1 MFFRKKKNKQGIP
14 GCGLYKNLKS
24 GHYFLESRVFDPET
38 GGNFTWGNLL
48 EITEL
53 EMQKEGLSIIL
64 KDLDAY
70 HDRIADGNSQIDKM
84 SQEEYSTFFKKHD
97 NVNISFNEKHQLL
110 LSPMKMDS
118 RGFGAGKQEDQI
130 LVDLHCSN
138 DEFYHALTEAF
149 KTCET
154 FH

>member
-24 GHYFLESRVFDPET
+24 GHCFLESRVFDPET
-38 GGNFTWGNLL
+38 GGNFTWGTLR

-64 KDLDAY
+64 KDLEAY
-70 HDRIADGNSQIDKM
+70 HDRNADGRSEIEKM
-84 SQEEYSTFFKKHD
+84 SQKEYSTFLKKHD
-97 NVNISFNEKHQLL
+97 SVGISVCDEQQLR
-110 LSPMKMDS
+110 LSPIKMDS